1 MRRLKTEGGG
11 AEHMKTMKLDEFVE
25 KAASA
30 EPVPG
35 GGSIAAVCGAL
46 GVALTEMVA
55 NLTIG
60 KDKYSDVQNEMK
72 NIINQSKQLRE
83 KLLDDIERDANSF
96 NGVLKAFKLP
106 KGNDEER
113 NVRSTKIQEEYKV
126 AVGVPYDVALTC
138 YKIFPLAEMV
148 VEKGN
153 NSAETDGLVATM
165 CARTAVL
172 AALYNVKIN
181 LNSIK
186 DQCFVEDMKKNV
198 EQLTKDTIAYENR
211 ILSKTKL

>member
-1 MRRLKTEGGG
+1 
-11 AEHMKTMKLDEFVE
+11 MKTMKVNEFVE
-25 KAASA
+25 KTASV

-46 GVALTEMVA
+46 GAALTEMVA

-60 KDKYSDVQNEMK
+60 KDKYLDVQDNMK
-72 NIINQSKQLRE
+72 TVIEQAKKLRE

-96 NGVLKAFKLP
+96 SGVMKAFKLP
-106 KGNDEER
+106 KGTDDEKALR
-113 NVRSTKIQEEYKV
+113 TAKIQEEYKV

-138 YKIFPLAEMV
+138 YKILPLAELV

-153 NSAETDGLVATM
+153 SSAETDGLVAAM

-181 LNSIK
+181 LSSIK
-186 DQCFVEDMKKNV
+186 DLSYVEEMKKNV
-198 EQLTKDTIAYENR
+198 KKLEEDTIAYENR

>member
-1 MRRLKTEGGG
+1 
-11 AEHMKTMKLDEFVE
+11 MKTMKVNEFVE
-25 KAASA
+25 KTASV

-46 GVALTEMVA
+46 GAALTEMVA

-60 KDKYSDVQNEMK
+60 KDKYLDVQDNMK
-72 NIINQSKQLRE
+72 TVIEQAKKLRE

-96 NGVLKAFKLP
+96 SGVMKAFKLP
-106 KGNDEER
+106 KGTDDEKALR
-113 NVRSTKIQEEYKV
+113 TAKIQEEYKV

-138 YKIFPLAEMV
+138 YNILPLAELV

-153 NSAETDGLVATM
+153 SSAETDGLVAAM

-181 LNSIK
+181 LSSIK
-186 DQCFVEDMKKNV
+186 DLSYVEEMKKNV
-198 EQLTKDTIAYENR
+198 KKLEEDTIAYENR

>member
-1 MRRLKTEGGG
+1 
-11 AEHMKTMKLDEFVE
+11 MKTMILNEFVDMT
-25 KAASA
+25 ASA

-46 GVALTEMVA
+46 GAALTEMVA
-55 NLTIG
+55 NLTVD
-60 KDKYSDVQNEMK
+60 KDKYLDVQKEMK
-72 NIINQSKQLRE
+72 DIILHAKRLRE
-83 KLLDDIERDANSF
+83 KLLDDIDRDANSF

-106 KGNDEER
+106 KGSDEEKA
-113 NVRSTKIQEEYKV
+113 VRTAKIQEEYKV

-138 YKIFPLAEMV
+138 YKILPLAEKV
-148 VEKGN
+148 AEEGN
-153 NSAETDGLVATM
+153 SSAETDGLVAAM

-186 DQCFVEDMKKNV
+186 DLCFVEDMKKNV
-198 EQLTKDTIAYENR
+198 EKLQNDTIEYENR

>member
-1 MRRLKTEGGG
+1 
-11 AEHMKTMKLDEFVE
+11 MKTMKVNEFVE
-25 KAASA
+25 KTASV

-46 GVALTEMVA
+46 GAALTEMVA

-60 KDKYSDVQNEMK
+60 KDKYLDVQDNMK
-72 NIINQSKQLRE
+72 TVIEQAKKLRE

-96 NGVLKAFKLP
+96 SGVMKAFKLP
-106 KGNDEER
+106 KGTDDEKALR
-113 NVRSTKIQEEYKV
+113 TAKIQDEYKV

-138 YKIFPLAEMV
+138 YKILPLAELV

-153 NSAETDGLVATM
+153 SSAETDGLVAAM

-181 LNSIK
+181 LSSIK
-186 DQCFVEDMKKNV
+186 DLSYVEEMKKNV
-198 EQLTKDTIAYENR
+198 KKLEEDTIAYENR

>member
-1 MRRLKTEGGG
+1 
-11 AEHMKTMKLDEFVE
+11 MKTMILNEFVE
-25 KAASA
+25 MTASA

-46 GVALTEMVA
+46 GAALTEMVA
-55 NLTIG
+55 NLTVD
-60 KDKYSDVQNEMK
+60 KDKYLDVQNDMK
-72 NIINQSKQLRE
+72 NTILHAKRLRE
-83 KLLDDIERDANSF
+83 KLLDDIDRDANSF

-106 KGNDEER
+106 KGSDEEKA
-113 NVRSTKIQEEYKV
+113 VRTAKIQEEYKV

-138 YKIFPLAEMV
+138 YKIFPLAETV

-153 NSAETDGLVATM
+153 SSAETDGLVAAM
-165 CARTAVL
+165 CVRTAVL

-186 DQCFVEDMKKNV
+186 DLCFVEDMKKNV
-198 EQLTKDTIAYENR
+198 ERLQNDTIAYENK